1 MSDFK
6 LTDYERGEYDCVHGH
21 QARDCESD
29 DYYLGY
35 GTQYAK
41 DQNATWYSE
50 KVFEDILADK
60 QEKRGLWNE

>member
-1 MSDFK
+1 MSDLNNLNDF
-6 LTDYERGEYDCVHGH
+6 DRGEWDCVHGY
-21 QARDCESD
+21 QARDGETE

-50 KVFEDILADK
+50 KQFEEIMGGA
-60 QEKRGLWNE
+60 